1 MNLGG
6 VYYTYPGASGALNY
20 DYFEIAASAGVSPI
34 ENLSLTA
41 AYNYSPEYFGDSG
54 EYHYP
59 SASFE
64 YAIPLKTPI
73 ALTLGGSI
81 GYNMIEDEATFGVTD
96 DYTDW
101 SLSLCANY
109 NILNLSVA
117 YVDNDEPGKIG
128 DAGFIFTVGASF

>member
-1 MNLGG
+1 
-6 VYYTYPGASGALNY
+6 
-20 DYFEIAASAGVSPI
+20 
-34 ENLSLTA
+34 
-41 AYNYSPEYFGDSG
+41 
-54 EYHYP
+54 
-59 SASFE
+59 
-64 YAIPLKTPI
+64 LKTPI

-101 SLSLCANY
+101 SLSLSANY